1 MFYQALP
8 QVHAILF
15 CSRYSFFFNPTF
27 IKIEG
32 EAKVFHKMTNIR
44 YRDKIKYVVL
54 ITLQM
59 IYQHLVKKTAHF
71 SFPQYLFMDPK

>member
-15 CSRYSFFFNPTF
+15 CSIRFYFNPTF

-44 YRDKIKYVVL
+44 YRDKLKYVVL